1 MGALPVYRDRLSMT
15 TPNNIK
21 LAILRPCLVGATLLL
36 ARLLL
41 PVTVEPAQSALITV
55 SYACVALIALLI
67 FRSSLRTS
75 SIDLLRWC
83 LIVTILFA
91 VILIAD
97 PATRPLLVFMPRA
110 AITFLL
116 LAATIAIATRRMPM
130 PIAITLVAL
139 FVFIPIWAAPAVE
152 LARNPIGLTNAVV
165 AASPLTAFAVAL
177 DLDYLRTSW
186 FYANSA
192 LGSMRYS
199 YPAWPTVCLWLSV
212 LPVAAC
218 LATFMRPL
226 ADSLNRIAKEAHQ

>member
-1 MGALPVYRDRLSMT
+1 
-15 TPNNIK
+15 
-21 LAILRPCLVGATLLL
+21 
-36 ARLLL
+36 
-41 PVTVEPAQSALITV
+41 
-55 SYACVALIALLI
+55 
-67 FRSSLRTS
+67 
-75 SIDLLRWC
+75 
-83 LIVTILFA
+83 
-91 VILIAD
+91 
-97 PATRPLLVFMPRA
+97 MPRA

-199 YPAWPTVCLWLSV
+199 YPAWPLVCLLLSII
-212 LPVAAC
+212 PVAVI
-218 LATFMRPL
+218 LAAAVRPL
-226 ADSLNRIAKEAHQ
+226 AMSSNRMAKETNQ